1 VYRGIIRVRGSNPVI
16 LGGGMHYKPLC
27 SLILL
32 GLLPF
37 VAHGDVAQ
45 SILEKT
51 RAKQLERWEGVDT
64 YSVEQSLAGNR
75 VTLHFQRVEVKGP
88 DGKQFTMFE
97 PVRQGSAGAGSG
109 AGGRDGGIGPDG
121 RALTP
126 GELEQFAQGMEMTG
140 AGLATGIED
149 GLEQAGLPRGLLAA
163 TGSDPTAT
171 FDPRVMLGANAEF
184 IRYAAQGEKDSAA
197 QRLSDQQESA
207 QQMAQFAE
215 KARLVG
221 LEQVDGRDAFHL
233 RVDGLN
239 QTQKSEGGEEFTLQS
254 VSLWIDSSEY
264 VPLRTK
270 MDGIARGQEGERPI
284 TIERLDADYRAIP
297 GSKMYESHRQV
308 MRFAG
313 VMSPAQQQEMREA
326 QAKMAELDQQL
337 AAMPAS
343 QRQMIMQRMG
353 PQLQMM
359 KSMAD
364 GGGVEMVTEVHQI
377 TVNPAAGAGRP
388 VALPPTASPAA
399 AAVAAIPA
407 AAGSATAAA
416 PGTPSAADAARQAQ
430 EACLQ
435 EKMAKAQSAQKKKRG
450 LGSLVSAASRAA
462 GLLGNQDFV
471 RKTAEVHSA
480 SAAAGDLASAARDLG
495 ITEDEIAACQKAQ

>member
-1 VYRGIIRVRGSNPVI
+1 MVRVRGSYPVL
-16 LGGGMHYKPLC
+16 LGGAMYYKPLY

-32 GLLPF
+32 GLLPL

-64 YSVEQSLAGNR
+64 YSVEQSLVGNR
-75 VTLHFQRVEVKGP
+75 VTLLFQRVEVKGP

-97 PVRQGSAGAGSG
+97 PGQPQSTGA
-109 AGGRDGGIGPDG
+109 GGIGPGG

-126 GELEQFAQGMEMTG
+126 EELEQFAQASEMTG
-140 AGLATGIED
+140 QGLGAGIED
-149 GLEQAGLPRGLLAA
+149 GLERAGLPRGLLAA
-163 TGSDPTAT
+163 TGSDPTAS
-171 FDPRVMLGANAEF
+171 FDPRVMMGANAEF
-184 IRYAAQGEKDSAA
+184 LRFAAEGQKESAA
-197 QRLSDQQESA
+197 RRLSDQQESA

-221 LEQVDGRDAFHL
+221 LEPVDGRDAFHL

-239 QTQKSEGGEEFTLQS
+239 QTQKSEGGEEFTLRS

-270 MDGIARGQEGERPI
+270 MDGIARGREGERPI

-353 PQLQMM
+353 PQMQMM

-416 PGTPSAADAARQAQ
+416 PGTPSVADAARQAQ

-471 RKTAEVHSA
+471 RKAAEVHSA